1 MDAAMTTR
9 EPLDASRFFA
19 PGERSLAVML
29 QAQATK
35 YGAKP
40 LVQAGEW
47 SWSFAEVPELAA
59 RSAGRLQ
66 AAGVAPG
73 DRVAL
78 ICENRPEFIETFLGV
93 AWLGAILVPIN
104 TASRGLQLRHILEN
118 SGARLLVIEAAL
130 LGALEHV
137 DLATLPL
144 ETIWTIDFLP
154 SEAGEVARRAG
165 GVMNPSPA
173 AHDPSARE
181 DAGTSP
187 RAKRVGR
194 GAELQPKPALGEA
207 IAAAPTR
214 PSDTLAILYTSGTTG
229 PSKGVCCPHAQF
241 FWWGVN
247 TAHLL
252 GVDADDILCTTLPLF
267 HTNAL
272 NTFFQALITG
282 ATAIFESR
290 FSASAFFSTLA
301 ARRAT
306 VTYLLG
312 AMVPILLSRE
322 AEPAEQ
328 AHRTRIALAP
338 GVPGHFHA
346 EFTRRTGIAI
356 LDGYGS
362 TETNFVIGSPI
373 AECKPGTMGRLFE
386 GFYARVVD
394 AEDNEVPDGT
404 PGELMLRAAAPF
416 AFATGYFGTPEKTVE
431 AWRNLWFHTGDRVV
445 REPDGYYKFV
455 DRLKDAIRRR
465 GENVSS
471 FEVEQ
476 VLLSHPEIATA
487 AAYPVRSELA
497 EDEVMAAI
505 VRQSG
510 SALDEVAIIRFCET
524 RMPYFAVPRFLEFV
538 DVLPATENGKIQKY
552 KLRERGITDRTWD
565 REAAGITV
573 KRR

>member
-9 EPLDASRFFA
+9 EPLDAGRFFA
-19 PGERSLAVML
+19 PGDRSVPFML
-29 QAQATK
+29 QAQARK
-35 YGAKP
+35 FGARP
-40 LVQAGEW
+40 LVQAGEQR
-47 SWSFAEVPELAA
+47 WSFAEVPEIAA
-59 RSAGRLQ
+59 RSAGRLR
-66 AAGVAPG
+66 AAGVGQG

-78 ICENRPEFIETFLGV
+78 ICENRHEFVEIFLGA
-93 AWLGAILVPIN
+93 AWLGVILVPIN

-118 SGARLLVIEAAL
+118 SGAKLLVLEAAL
-130 LGALEHV
+130 LGALEHI

-144 ETIWTIDFLP
+144 QMIWIIDP
-154 SEAGEVARRAG
+154 PGGANVPPIAR
-165 GVMNPSPA
+165 P
-173 AHDPSARE
+173 
-181 DAGTSP
+181 
-187 RAKRVGR
+187 
-194 GAELQPKPALGEA
+194 LPALGEVEP
-207 IAAAPTR
+207 AASVR

-252 GVDADDILCTTLPLF
+252 GVSGDDILCTTLPLF

-272 NTFFQALITG
+272 NTLFQALITG

-290 FSASAFFSTLA
+290 FSASAFFTTLA

-322 AEPAEQ
+322 PEAAERQ
-328 AHRTRIALAP
+328 HRTRIALAP

-346 EFTRRTGIAI
+346 DFTRRTGIAL

-386 GFYARVVD
+386 GFAARVVD
-394 AEDNEVPDGT
+394 DDDNEVPDGT
-404 PGELMLRAAAPF
+404 PGELMLRAEAPF
-416 AFATGYFGTPEKTVE
+416 AFATGYFGTPEKTIE
-431 AWRNLWFHTGDRVV
+431 AWRNLWFHSGDRVI

-505 VRQSG
+505 VRQPG
-510 SALDEVAIIRFCET
+510 SRLDEVAIIRFCEA

>member
-9 EPLDASRFFA
+9 EPLDAGRFFA
-19 PGERSLAVML
+19 PGERSLAIML
-29 QAQATK
+29 QAQAGK

-40 LVQAGEW
+40 LVQAGER
-47 SWSFAEVPELAA
+47 SWSFAEAPELAA
-59 RSAGRLQ
+59 CSAGRLY
-66 AAGVAPG
+66 AADLRQG

-78 ICENRPEFIETFLGV
+78 ICENRPEFIEVFLGV

-144 ETIWTIDFLP
+144 EAIWVID
-154 SEAGEVARRAG
+154 
-165 GVMNPSPA
+165 SPN
-173 AHDPSARE
+173 
-181 DAGTSP
+181 GTKAP
-187 RAKRVGR
+187 PLA
-194 GAELQPKPALGEA
+194 QPLPALGEA
-207 IAAAPTR
+207 VPAASVR
-214 PSDTLAILYTSGTTG
+214 PGDTLAILYTSGTTG

-252 GVDADDILCTTLPLF
+252 GVVEGDILCTPLPLF

-290 FSASAFFSTLA
+290 FSASGFFATLA
-301 ARRAT
+301 ARQAT

-312 AMVPILLSRE
+312 AMVPILLSRP
-322 AEPAEQ
+322 PAADEQ
-328 AHRTRIALAP
+328 GHRVRIALAP

-346 EFTRRTGIAI
+346 EFARRTSIAL

-373 AECKPGTMGRLFE
+373 SEARPGTMGRVFE
-386 GFYARVVD
+386 GFAGRVVD
-394 AEDNEVPDGT
+394 AEDNEVADGT
-404 PGELMLRAAAPF
+404 PGELVLRAEAPF
-416 AFATGYFGTPEKTVE
+416 AFGTGYFGTPEKTVD
-431 AWRNLWFHTGDRVV
+431 AWRNLWFHTGDRVI
-445 REPDGYYKFV
+445 READGYYKFV

-476 VLLSHPEIATA
+476 VLLSHPEIAIA
-487 AAYPVRSELA
+487 AAFPVRSELA

-505 VRQSG
+505 VRQPG

>member
-1 MDAAMTTR
+1 MDAAMTSR

-19 PGERSLAVML
+19 PGDRSVAVML
-29 QAQATK
+29 QAQARK
-35 YGAKP
+35 FGAKP
-40 LVQAGEW
+40 LVQAGET
-47 SWSFAEVPELAA
+47 SWSFAETPELAA
-59 RSAGRLQ
+59 RSAGRLH
-66 AAGVAPG
+66 AAGLRQG

-78 ICENRPEFIETFLGV
+78 ICENRPEFIEIFLGA

-104 TASRGLQLRHILEN
+104 TASRGLQLRHILED
-118 SGARLLVIEAAL
+118 SGARLMVIEAAL

-137 DLATLPL
+137 DLTALPL
-144 ETIWTIDFLP
+144 ETIWVIDSPSGVKAPAIARPLP
-154 SEAGEVARRAG
+154 AAGEAV
-165 GVMNPSPA
+165 
-173 AHDPSARE
+173 
-181 DAGTSP
+181 
-187 RAKRVGR
+187 
-194 GAELQPKPALGEA
+194 
-207 IAAAPTR
+207 AAAPTR

-241 FWWGVN
+241 FWWGVH

-252 GVDADDILCTTLPLF
+252 GVGGDDVLCTTLPLF

-301 ARRAT
+301 ERRAT

-322 AEPAEQ
+322 AAPAEHG
-328 AHRTRIALAP
+328 HRTRIALAP

-373 AECKPGTMGRLFE
+373 AECKPGTMGRLAE

-394 AEDNEVPDGT
+394 DEDNEVPDGT

-445 REPDGYYKFV
+445 READGYYKFV

-505 VRQSG
+505 VRQPG
-510 SALDEVAIIRFCET
+510 SALDEVAIIRFCES
-524 RMPYFAVPRFLEFV
+524 RMAYFAVPRFLEFV

-552 KLRERGITDRTWD
+552 KLRDRGITDRTWD

>member
-1 MDAAMTTR
+1 MGR
-9 EPLDASRFFA
+9 EPLDAGRLFA
-19 PGERSLAVML
+19 PAERSVAVML
-29 QAQATK
+29 QAQAK
-35 YGAKP
+35 KFGARKLVQSGAK
-40 LVQAGEW
+40 AW
-47 SWSFAEVPELAA
+47 TFAEAAALAA

-66 AAGVAPG
+66 AAGIKQG

-78 ICENRPEFIETFLGV
+78 MCENRPEFIEIFLGV

-118 SGARLLVIEAAL
+118 SGARLMVIEEAL
-130 LGALEHV
+130 MGALEHV
-137 DLATLPL
+137 GL
-144 ETIWTIDFLP
+144 ETLKVEMTWVIDRSL
-154 SEAGEVARRAG
+154 
-165 GVMNPSPA
+165 
-173 AHDPSARE
+173 
-181 DAGTSP
+181 
-187 RAKRVGR
+187 
-194 GAELQPKPALGEA
+194 PALGDPV
-207 IAAAPTR
+207 AAATVR

-252 GVDADDILCTTLPLF
+252 GVAEDDVLCTPLPLF

-290 FSASAFFSTLA
+290 FSASGFFATLG
-301 ARRAT
+301 ARQAT

-312 AMVPILLSRE
+312 AMVPILLSRPPS
-322 AEPAEQ
+322 AEESG
-328 AHRTRIALAP
+328 HRVRIALAP

-346 EFTRRTGIAI
+346 EFSRRTGIAL

-362 TETNFVIGSPI
+362 TETNFVIGI
-373 AECKPGTMGRLFE
+373 AIGEARPGTMGRIFE
-386 GFYARVVD
+386 GFCARVVD
-394 AEDNEVPDGT
+394 EEDNEVPDGT
-404 PGELMLRAAAPF
+404 PGELTLRAEAPF

-431 AWRNLWFHTGDRVV
+431 AWRNLWFHTGDRVI
-445 REPDGYYKFV
+445 REPDGYFKFV

-465 GENVSS
+465 GENISS

-505 VRQSG
+505 VRQPG
-510 SALDEVAIIRFCET
+510 STLDEVAIIRFCET
-524 RMPYFAVPRFLEFV
+524 RMPYFAVPRFLEFAEI
-538 DVLPATENGKIQKY
+538 LPTTENGKIQKY
-552 KLRERGITDRTWD
+552 KLRERGITGQTWD

>member
-1 MDAAMTTR
+1 MTTR
-9 EPLDASRFFA
+9 EPLDAGRIFS
-19 PGERSLAVML
+19 PEQRSLAIML
-29 QAQATK
+29 EARART

-40 LVQAGEW
+40 LVQAGER
-47 SWSFAEVPELAA
+47 SWSFAEAPELAA
-59 RSAGRLQ
+59 RSAGRML
-66 AAGVAPG
+66 AAGLRQG

-78 ICENRPEFIETFLGV
+78 MCENRPEFIEIFLGA
-93 AWLGAILVPIN
+93 AWLGASLVPIN

-130 LGALEHV
+130 LTAVEHV
-137 DLATLPL
+137 GLESLPL
-144 ETIWTIDFLP
+144 ETIWIIDP
-154 SEAGEVARRAG
+154 PG
-165 GVMNPSPA
+165 GSMPA
-173 AHDPSARE
+173 PH
-181 DAGTSP
+181 
-187 RAKRVGR
+187 
-194 GAELQPKPALGEA
+194 LMQPLPALGEA
-207 IAAAPTR
+207 VPAAPTR
-214 PSDTLAILYTSGTTG
+214 PGDTLAILYTSGTTG

-252 GVDADDILCTTLPLF
+252 GVGADDILCTTLPLF

-282 ATAIFESR
+282 ATVIFESR
-290 FSASAFFSTLA
+290 FSASAFWPTLA

-322 AEPAEQ
+322 AQPDER

-346 EFTRRTGIAI
+346 EFTRRTGMAL

-362 TETNFVIGSPI
+362 TETNFVIGTLI
-373 AECKPGTMGRLFE
+373 ADGKPGTMGRIFE
-386 GFYARVVD
+386 GFAARVVD
-394 AEDNEVPDGT
+394 TEDNEVPDGT
-404 PGELMLRAAAPF
+404 PGELMLRAEAPF

-431 AWRNLWFHTGDRVV
+431 AWRNLWFHTGDRVI
-445 REPDGYYKFV
+445 REPDGYFRFV

-465 GENVSS
+465 GENISS

-476 VLLSHPEIATA
+476 VLLSHPQIASA
-487 AAYPVRSELA
+487 AAFPVRSELA

-505 VRQSG
+505 VRQAG
-510 SALDEVAIIRFCET
+510 STLDPVAVVRFCET

-538 DVLPATENGKIQKY
+538 DALPLTENGKVQKY
-552 KLRERGITDRTWD
+552 KLRERGTTDRTWD
-565 REAAGITV
+565 REAAGIV
-573 KRR
+573 LKRR